1 MVSAVRNQELGLG
14 AARKALLV
22 RKTGA
27 VAARWERGESTILS
41 GQRKAAGRPGRTS
54 HRPRRR
60 SGSACRSG
68 RGGHG
73 RLPQDWLGARS
84 VVAQLLDPA
93 GGPNAGK
100 ASLDLCGEGAA

>member
-1 MVSAVRNQELGLG
+1 MVSSIRNHGLWLG
-14 AARKALLV
+14 AGRKALLV
-22 RKTGA
+22 RKTEAG
-27 VAARWERGESTILS
+27 AARCARGESTILS

-60 SGSACRSG
+60 SGSAFRSG

-73 RLPQDWLGARS
+73 RLPHYWLGARS

-93 GGPNAGK
+93 GGTKQGK
-100 ASLDLCGEGAA
+100 ESTDQIDR